1 MAYNIVTKYKLIPTW
16 NDNEKSDQPIE
27 IEYKRINT
35 EDYWKIVS
43 LLNTMNNVREKM
55 VNKTSFI
62 DDVNK
67 SKIVSEFKNIF
78 STNIISIKNLQI
90 DGKDIKPV
98 QMADYHSFVNLNFE
112 IITDMA
118 KNSGLSSNDKKKSN
132 SQ

>member
-1 MAYNIVTKYKLIPTW
+1 MAYNIVTKYKLIPAW

-27 IEYKRINT
+27 IEYKKINT
-35 EDYWKIVS
+35 EDYWKIIS
-43 LLNTMNNVREKM
+43 LLNIMGFVREKM
-55 VNKTSFI
+55 VKKVSFI

-67 SKIVSEFKNIF
+67 SGIVSEFKNIL

-90 DGKDIKPV
+90 DGKDIKPA
-98 QMADYHSFVNLNFE
+98 QMADYHTFVNLNFE